1 MKNLLRFTL
10 GLCLLAAAVLPA
22 RAAFS
27 SLYVFGDALSATN
40 DTANSPGPSLYYEY
54 RWSNGRVW
62 VEVLAQ
68 RQGIPIY
75 INNSYFDHNS
85 SITLA
90 DVNSFTAPPDV
101 TNDLFVVWVCNAD
114 TFDAASDVTSSSS
127 SDYNTLLGLF
137 ISANTASQINHSNI
151 IAKLYA
157 QGVRNLI
164 MPNAVDLSVI
174 PSYNGGSV
182 TGVLHAGCV
191 DYNAQFSN
199 TISQFRGSTNYS
211 DLTIYTPDFFTLL
224 NNVLANADYYGLIN
238 AKSGGLSI
246 DALEDLYA
254 NPPYNLNGPGTNYI
268 FWDQKNP
275 TAKFHAVIADETQKL
290 LPQAARISKI
300 TPTNGGYNLVATNW
314 PGGLNGFVEGGTNLT
329 LANWTTNLIGFT
341 STNTTPSVFVPASG
355 PQGFYRLRIPYYP
368 YIWSWP

>member
-1 MKNLLRFTL
+1 
-10 GLCLLAAAVLPA
+10 
-22 RAAFS
+22 
-27 SLYVFGDALSATN
+27 
-40 DTANSPGPSLYYEY
+40 
-54 RWSNGRVW
+54 
-62 VEVLAQ
+62 
-68 RQGIPIY
+68 
-75 INNSYFDHNS
+75 
-85 SITLA
+85 
-90 DVNSFTAPPDV
+90 
-101 TNDLFVVWVCNAD
+101 
-114 TFDAASDVTSSSS
+114 
-127 SDYNTLLGLF
+127 
-137 ISANTASQINHSNI
+137 
-151 IAKLYA
+151 
-157 QGVRNLI
+157 
-164 MPNAVDLSVI
+164 
-174 PSYNGGSV
+174 
-182 TGVLHAGCV
+182 
-191 DYNAQFSN
+191 
-199 TISQFRGSTNYS
+199 
-211 DLTIYTPDFFTLL
+211 LL